1 MYEIMSA
8 DEAIRLIRDG
18 DCICVNSFV
27 GIESPVELHEA
38 LYRRYRKMQSPS
50 HLTIISSAG
59 FGVWDE
65 NRNAESYI
73 REGAVD
79 RLICGHFGA
88 MLSTK
93 KIVLEDRFEA
103 YNLPLGCISHAIRA
117 QAGGLPGAL
126 SKVGLDIFVDPRQEG
141 PGINRPSIGVQSFR
155 DDELKL
161 LGRIHTAEEAKDVMR
176 AARRAGFSNLS
187 LDLISALPGQKLE
200 DFIFNLEEA
209 AALRPEHISVY
220 SLILEKG
227 TPLARMAQ
235 EGQLP
240 PLPGDELDREMYR
253 ETAKIL
259 ARHGYHRYEISNY
272 AMDGFESRHNSGYW
286 TGREYLGLGLGA
298 SSYFGGVRF
307 RGTASMGEYL
317 GYYGEKDLSSVKAE
331 EAGFSSIL
339 QEGSVFADAP
349 REEMEQLSEE
359 DRMAEFM
366 FLGLRMMR
374 GVSESEFFD
383 RFGVSME
390 DVYGKVLQR
399 HLAAGVIE
407 RTDGRVF
414 LTERGIDVSNA
425 VMADYLL

>member
-1 MYEIMSA
+1 MKNLSLYLHIPFCVRKCRYCDFLSRPA
-8 DEAIRLIRDG
+8 DEAARQRY
-18 DCICVNSFV
+18 V
-27 GIESPVELHEA
+27 EA
-38 LYRRYRKMQSPS
+38 LWAEIWAAGEFCREKETVTTVYLGGGTPSVLAPVQIRKILDTVRECFS
-50 HLTIISSAG
+50 LE
-59 FGVWDE
+59 E
-65 NRNAESYI
+65 NVEITMEINPGTVTE
-73 REGAVD
+73 
-79 RLICGHFGA
+79 
-88 MLSTK
+88 
-93 KIVLEDRFEA
+93 EDLRS
-103 YNLPLGCISHAIRA
+103 LRA
-117 QAGGLPGAL
+117 A
-126 SKVGLDIFVDPRQEG
+126 
-141 PGINRPSIGVQSFR
+141 GINRLSVGVQSFR

-220 SLILEKG
+220 SLILEEG

-240 PLPGDELDREMYR
+240 PLPDDELDREMYH

-331 EAGFSSIL
+331 GTDFSSIS
-339 QEGSVFADAP
+339 QEGTVFADAP
-349 REEMEQLSEE
+349 REEKEQLSEE

-374 GVSESEFFD
+374 GVSENEFLE
-383 RFGVSME
+383 RFGASME
-390 DVYGKVLQR
+390 DIYGKVLQR

>member
-1 MYEIMSA
+1 MKNLSLYLHIPFCVRKCRYCDFLSGPA
-8 DEAIRLIRDG
+8 DEAAR
-18 DCICVNSFV
+18 
-27 GIESPVELHEA
+27 
-38 LYRRYRKMQSPS
+38 RRYAKA
-50 HLTIISSAG
+50 LC
-59 FGVWDE
+59 
-65 NRNAESYI
+65 AE
-73 REGAVD
+73 
-79 RLICGHFGA
+79 
-88 MLSTK
+88 
-93 KIVLEDRFEA
+93 
-103 YNLPLGCISHAIRA
+103 IRA
-117 QAGGLPGAL
+117 AGEFCRGKETVTTVYLGGGTPSVLAPVQIR
-126 SKVGLDIFVDPRQEG
+126 KILDTVRECFSRAA
-141 PGINRPSIGVQSFR
+141 GINRLSVGVQSFR

-220 SLILEKG
+220 SLILEEG

-240 PLPGDELDREMYR
+240 PLPGDELDREMYH

-272 AMDGFESRHNSGYW
+272 AIDGFESRHNSGYW

-331 EAGFSSIL
+331 GTDFSSIS
-339 QEGSVFADAP
+339 QEGTVFADAP
-349 REEMEQLSEE
+349 REEIEQLSEE

-374 GVSESEFFD
+374 GVSENEFLE
-383 RFGVSME
+383 RFGASME
-390 DVYGKVLQR
+390 DIYGKVLQR